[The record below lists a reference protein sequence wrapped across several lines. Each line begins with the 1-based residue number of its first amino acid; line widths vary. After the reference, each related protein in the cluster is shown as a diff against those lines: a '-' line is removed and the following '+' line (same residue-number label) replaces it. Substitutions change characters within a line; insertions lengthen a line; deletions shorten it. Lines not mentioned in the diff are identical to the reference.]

1 MDTIKPRPASP
12 EQSGQPIAPPAAPPP
27 PRRAHQITRVLEDAG
42 AGDANQGSRILVFG
56 GQREPLRVSA
66 QWVSEN
72 LPAVG
77 GYYIEEGGHA
87 RYSAK

>member
-1 MDTIKPRPASP
+1 MDPIKTALPTVPP
-12 EQSGQPIAPPAAPPP
+12 APPAAPPP
-27 PRRAHQITRVLEDAG
+27 PRRALQITRILEDAG
-42 AGDANQGSRILVFG
+42 VGDANQGSRILVFG
-56 GQREPLRVSA
+56 IGQRGPLRVSA